1 MSKHASGP
9 EAYAPAIG
17 DDPECA
23 QESMDFMIAD
33 RRALRLLE
41 ASPGQAPQELAADMR
56 DSISKPLRLAFQL
69 MECGR
74 KEESL
79 SVLKS
84 LLYRLPDTKVVEDVH
99 QRLRT
104 EAMANPNNRLLP
116 RELQGLVQ
124 TSGQLEARQIP
135 HPARLDKESFLERWK
150 VTPNNFNFKVSLD
163 SGVVKLPK
171 YFSRM
176 LGKKSWRTISEEALS
191 LSSSARAWMRE
202 YISKDFKSKG
212 IKLRDSQSLSRS
224 DFVVSRFVLVIC
236 LRTT

>member
-23 QESMDFMIAD
+23 QESMGFMLAD
-33 RRALRLLE
+33 WRALRLLE
-41 ASPGQAPQELAADMR
+41 ASPCQAPQELAAYMR
-56 DSISKPLRLAFQL
+56 DRCDSISKPLRLAFQL

-74 KEESL
+74 LEESL
-79 SVLKS
+79 SVLKN

-99 QRLRT
+99 QRLRA

-124 TSGQLEARQIP
+124 TSGQREARQIP

-150 VTPNNFNFKVSLD
+150 VTPNNFKVSLD

-171 YFSRM
+171 YLSRM
-176 LGKKSWRTISEEALS
+176 LGRKSWRTISEEALG
-191 LSSSARAWMRE
+191 LSSSAWAWVRE

-212 IKLRDSQSLSRS
+212 SKLRDPQY
-224 DFVVSRFVLVIC
+224 F
-236 LRTT
+236 

>member
-1 MSKHASGP
+1 MWPK
-9 EAYAPAIG
+9 
-17 DDPECA
+17 
-23 QESMDFMIAD
+23 
-33 RRALRLLE
+33 
-41 ASPGQAPQELAADMR
+41 
-56 DSISKPLRLAFQL
+56 
-69 MECGR
+69 R
-74 KEESL
+74 KESL

-191 LSSSARAWMRE
+191 LSSSAWAWMRE

-212 IKLRDSQSLSRS
+212 IKLRDSQFFES
-224 DFVVSRFVLVIC
+224 VRFC
-236 LRTT
+236 C